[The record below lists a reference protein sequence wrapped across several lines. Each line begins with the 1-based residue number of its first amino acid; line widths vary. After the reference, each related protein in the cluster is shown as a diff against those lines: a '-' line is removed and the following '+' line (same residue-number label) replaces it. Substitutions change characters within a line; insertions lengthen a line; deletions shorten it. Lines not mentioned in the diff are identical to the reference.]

1 MYTDFRRVT
10 PGRHYGG
17 VAQLGERLHGMQEVR
32 GSIPLVSTR
41 GKFIRSFCC
50 RRNCGFFF
58 SCAWRC
64 PTRRKLYKSSL
75 PLQRAFLRMVR
86 LARVELA
93 ACRLGGGRSIH
104 LSYNR
109 RRNLIYYNKCH
120 GFQQCSPEYSPHIGK
135 TQKEKPREAPRG
147 FSSANHIRLIG
158 TPCNA
163 RPAPGKSIPSR
174 FTAHGFLLADDPP
187 FVEIV
192 EPVFAVGVIQM
203 INIIRRLMN
212 R

>member
-1 MYTDFRRVT
+1 MYTVFRRVT

-32 GSIPLVSTR
+32 GSIPLVSTKKLNPASLICKGLR
-41 GKFIRSFCC
+41 GFCILVVLCNIYYFPQFWAQRGRNRARSHI
-50 RRNCGFFF
+50 
-58 SCAWRC
+58 
-64 PTRRKLYKSSL
+64 KSSL
-75 PLQRAFLRMVR
+75 TPQRAFLRMVR

-109 RRNLIYYNKCH
+109 RRNLTYYNKCH
-120 GFQQCSPEYSPHIGK
+120 RFQQCSPEYSPHIGK

-147 FSSANHIRLIG
+147 FPSANHIGLTG

-163 RPAPGKSIPSR
+163 RPAPR
-174 FTAHGFLLADDPP
+174 
-187 FVEIV
+187 
-192 EPVFAVGVIQM
+192 
-203 INIIRRLMN
+203 
-212 R
+212 